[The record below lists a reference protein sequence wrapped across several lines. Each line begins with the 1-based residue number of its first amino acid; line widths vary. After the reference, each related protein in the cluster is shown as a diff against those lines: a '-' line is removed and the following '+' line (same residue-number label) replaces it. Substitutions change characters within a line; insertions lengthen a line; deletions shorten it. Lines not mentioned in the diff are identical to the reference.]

1 VSLLPQPHLIIVCG
15 VPGSGKSTFASRAAD
30 RWGASRFASETF
42 ANELGDAARTVSGD
56 LSKQAIVHA
65 YSAMAIAVRDS
76 LANSKLVVAVGSFRS
91 DEQRGRFRD
100 IARDVGTNVTTIRIV
115 CSVDTAAERVR
126 SRLAN
131 GERGPTENAIRQIE
145 AELNRATGIDITVRN
160 DSSLGDFY
168 QKIDAVMQAY
178 APPFCDWP
186 NLRSL
191 SNLDRL
197 RSE

>member
-1 VSLLPQPHLIIVCG
+1 
-15 VPGSGKSTFASRAAD
+15 
-30 RWGASRFASETF
+30 
-42 ANELGDAARTVSGD
+42 
-56 LSKQAIVHA
+56 
-65 YSAMAIAVRDS
+65 MAIAVRDS
-76 LANSKLVVAVGSFRS
+76 LANNKLVVAVGSFRS
-91 DEQRGRFRD
+91 DEQRRQFRD
-100 IARDVGTNVTTIRIV
+100 IARAVGTNVTTIRIV

-160 DSSLGDFY
+160 DSSLDEFY

-178 APPFCDWP
+178 APPFCDQNTSGWP

-191 SNLDRL
+191 SNLGGL